1 MKRVHQAPT
10 APPTS
15 TAVGMKVHRL
25 NLVEIGHVTRAP
37 EA

>member
-1 MKRVHQAPT
+1 MTRVRQAP
-10 APPTS
+10 AGPSTS
-15 TAVGMKVHRL
+15 TAIGMKVHRL